1 MRRGACGEERA
12 APDTYDNTNAGSS
25 LLVAVQTVAV
35 QTVGAQERDGEAEGE
50 AEGGARGAA
59 QAGSEHEDCEGLD
72 HVGVPAFFLLI

>member
-25 LLVAVQTVAV
+25 LLVAV

>member
-35 QTVGAQERDGEAEGE
+35 QTVGAQERDGEAEG
-50 AEGGARGAA
+50 GARGAA

-72 HVGVPAFFLLI
+72 HVGIPAFFLLI